1 MKTEQVRAAAWVLV
15 INVVALA
22 LVFAPDWND
31 PALLAGLAA
40 LGFASSVAMSFP
52 AVLLGTKLTATEGQP
67 VAVAALVALGGSMLI
82 WTIAFSVVAFSL
94 RNH

>member
-1 MKTEQVRAAAWVLV
+1 MKSEQVRALGWILA
-15 INVVALA
+15 INLLA
-22 LVFAPDWND
+22 LGLCFAPGWAD
-31 PALLAGLAA
+31 AGAVVLA
-40 LGFASSVAMSFP
+40 FASSVAMSFP

-82 WTIAFSVVAFSL
+82 WTIALSVVAVLL